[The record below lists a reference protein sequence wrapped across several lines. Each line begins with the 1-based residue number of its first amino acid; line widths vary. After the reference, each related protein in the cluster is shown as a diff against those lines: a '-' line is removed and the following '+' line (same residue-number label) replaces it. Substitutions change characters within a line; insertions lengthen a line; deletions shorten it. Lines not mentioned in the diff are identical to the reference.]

1 MIRRLDGGSPRAQAP
16 AWTAPERGTA
26 RIVIK
31 LGGAVA
37 AQSAGTVLALAE
49 ENEVCV
55 VHGAGEQIT
64 LEMVRA
70 GIPVR
75 FVGGRRVTSPE
86 ALEVVR
92 NSFAEVGAALCAAL
106 GSRAEQLF
114 GDEIGLPATL
124 VPELGLVGDPLP
136 SAPEAV
142 VQALAAGR
150 IPVVAPLAA
159 GPLNVNADEAAA
171 ALAQGLEAERL
182 LFLTD
187 VDGLILNGEVVD
199 EIDAGDATEL
209 LDRAL
214 LEGGIVP
221 KLRAA
226 VTAAQAGVP
235 ATIGRT
241 VVVA

>member
-1 MIRRLDGGSPRAQAP
+1 MP
-16 AWTAPERGTA
+16 AWPASERRSA
-26 RIVIK
+26 RIVVK

-37 AQSAGTVLALAE
+37 AESAGTVLALAAE
-49 ENEVCV
+49 HEVCV

-64 LEMVRA
+64 LEMERL

-92 NSFAEVGAALCAAL
+92 GSFAAVGAALCAAI
-106 GSRAEQLF
+106 GSRAQQLF
-114 GDEIGLPATL
+114 GDEIGLRATP

-136 SAPEAV
+136 SAPVAI
-142 VQALAAGR
+142 VQSLAAGR

-171 ALAQGLEAERL
+171 ALAQGLAAERL

-187 VDGLILNGEVVD
+187 VDGLILNGEVVE
-199 EIDAGDATEL
+199 EIGAGAASEL

-226 VTAAQAGVP
+226 VAASRAGVP
-235 ATIGRT
+235 AAIGRT

>member
-1 MIRRLDGGSPRAQAP
+1 M
-16 AWTAPERGTA
+16 T
-26 RIVIK
+26 RIVVK

-37 AQSAGTVLALAE
+37 ARSAGAVLALAAT
-49 ENEVCV
+49 NDVCV

-64 LEMVRA
+64 LEMERA

-75 FVGGRRVTSPE
+75 FVGGRRVTSAE

-92 NSFAEVGAALCAAL
+92 RSFVEVGAALCAAV
-106 GSRAEQLF
+106 GPRAVQLL
-114 GDEIGLPATL
+114 GDEIGVEALP
-124 VPELGLVGDPLP
+124 VPELGLVGDPLTTVP
-136 SAPEAV
+136 PV
-142 VQALAAGR
+142 VLELLAAGR
-150 IPVVAPLAA
+150 IPVIAPLAS

-171 ALAQGLEAERL
+171 ALAQGLGAERL

-187 VDGLILNGEVVD
+187 VDGLIIDGEVV
-199 EIDAGDATEL
+199 ERIDAGDATDL

-226 VTAAQAGVP
+226 VAAARAGVP
-235 ATIGRT
+235 SAIGQT
-241 VVVA
+241 AVVVE

>member
-1 MIRRLDGGSPRAQAP
+1 MTR
-16 AWTAPERGTA
+16 
-26 RIVIK
+26 VVVK
-31 LGGAVA
+31 LGGTVA
-37 AQSAGTVLALAE
+37 AQSAGTVLALAA
-49 ENEVCV
+49 NHEVCV

-64 LEMVRA
+64 LEMERA

-92 NSFAEVGAALCAAL
+92 RSFADVGAALCAAL
-106 GSRAEQLF
+106 GGRADQLF
-114 GDEIGLPATL
+114 GDEIGFQATP

-136 SAPEAV
+136 SAPDAIV
-142 VQALAAGR
+142 RSLAAGR

-171 ALAQGLEAERL
+171 ALAQGLGAEQL

-187 VDGLILNGEVVD
+187 VDGLILNGEVVE
-199 EIDAGDATEL
+199 EIGADDASDL

-226 VTAAQAGVP
+226 VAAAQAGVP
-235 ATIGRT
+235 ASIGRT